1 MRARI
6 SCSHDMPVLHLGVI
20 DQPYQTGRESTG
32 DVAEILEGKY
42 GVMDHFVKK
51 HEQDIANDLEN
62 SLKGA
67 LENVLLGGP
76 PSSDPFAAATS
87 AIDNRFKKFL
97 SSKEMDSL
105 GVAGV
110 PTQASL
116 AGTSKRFKQ
125 KQKKDRGPRPSFID
139 TGLYQASFKSWVD

>member
-1 MRARI
+1 
-6 SCSHDMPVLHLGVI
+6 MPTLHLGVI

-32 DVAEILEGKY
+32 DVAEILEAKY
-42 GVMDHFVKK
+42 EVMGHFVKK

-62 SLKGA
+62 SLEGA

-97 SSKEMDSL
+97 SLKEMDAL
-105 GVAGV
+105 GVPGV

-116 AGTSKRFKQ
+116 AGYSKRFKQ
-125 KQKKDRGPRPSFID
+125 KQKKGRGPRPSFID